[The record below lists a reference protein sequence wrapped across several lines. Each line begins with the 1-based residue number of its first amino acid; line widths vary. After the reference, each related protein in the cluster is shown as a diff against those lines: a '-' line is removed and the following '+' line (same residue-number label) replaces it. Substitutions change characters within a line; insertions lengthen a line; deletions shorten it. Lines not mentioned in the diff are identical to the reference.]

1 MRHRSAPHRTF
12 KSGRRASRMAFPR
25 WSVRNDNRQSTIVP
39 MLCVGMQFVTL
50 CVTGLRRTAHSR
62 ADAERPEWHS
72 HAGACGTI
80 IVRAPSCQCSALACS
95 S

>member
-1 MRHRSAPHRTF
+1 RWHAVRDALRHRSAPHRTF

-50 CVTGLRRTAHSR
+50 CVIDLQPCPVAN
-62 ADAERPEWHS
+62 AAETRF
-72 HAGACGTI
+72 
-80 IVRAPSCQCSALACS
+80 Q
-95 S
+95 